1 MRAPPQVSYPLGRA
15 RLRHTLTWL
24 LLLGTLGAVVAVDHS
39 QPNHELAVL
48 MLVLL
53 LVPLALTWRAS
64 PAGRE
69 LQWDG
74 EQWHLLG
81 PEVVSG
87 QVHLVLDVQRALLLR
102 WTSPLSGSDPATSWL
117 WIEQSANP
125 VIWMDVRRAVYWN
138 AH

>member
-1 MRAPPQVSYPLGRA
+1 M
-15 RLRHTLTWL
+15 
-24 LLLGTLGAVVAVDHS
+24 VVAVDRS

-53 LVPLALTWRAS
+53 LVPLALIWRTS